1 MDHPIL
7 MSDALVRATLS
18 GAKTQTRR
26 LITPLPEPPFLP
38 QQSWGPKG
46 LEIAFGPANRREDGG
61 PRWWRCP
68 FGGVGDRL
76 WVRETWAAN
85 VPGCEWQRGLS
96 YRADHRDPRGDG
108 PANPMRWRPSI
119 HMPRWASRLTLE
131 ITEVRAQR
139 LQDITEQDARA
150 EGLPLNW
157 TDGMPG
163 WTEDAG
169 WLTPAGLA
177 NAERGEDCNE
187 GGCIGGA
194 RAYVFS
200 AREALAAWWDHLNG
214 ERATWAS
221 NPWVWAITY
230 RVVP

>member
-1 MDHPIL
+1 MTLPTATARLEAWALTNTTNTDQEQTMEHPIL
-7 MSDALVRATLS
+7 MSGTLVRATLS

-26 LITPLPEPPFLP
+26 LITPLPEPPFMP

-46 LEIAFGPANRREDGG
+46 LEIAFGPTNRREDGG

-76 WVRETWAAN
+76 WVRETWACLSG
-85 VPGCEWQRGLS
+85 VVRPGEPLA
-96 YRADHRDPRGDG
+96 YRADTAGGERVRVDAP
-108 PANPMRWRPSI
+108 WRPSI

-139 LQDITEQDARA
+139 LQDCSEEDARA
-150 EGLPLNW
+150 EGVHHLTRMLL
-157 TDGMPG
+157 
-163 WTEDAG
+163 DA
-169 WLTPAGLA
+169 TIPDDVAA
-177 NAERGEDCNE
+177 ATR
-187 GGCIGGA
+187 GGA
-194 RAYVFS
+194 RS
-200 AREALAAWWDHLNG
+200 AFAALWDTISG
-214 ERATWAS
+214 KRATWAS